1 MKKEGAVGR
10 KGGKVLNCKEIVCIL
25 LYATKMLFYIINY
38 FEVMIGKEKITCVIT
53 SYGPATQDLGLI

>member
-25 LYATKMLFYIINY
+25 LYATKMLFYII
-38 FEVMIGKEKITCVIT
+38 ILKLW
-53 SYGPATQDLGLI
+53 LGRKK